1 MCNILSAAVKETA
14 VSTVCHIHILNLY
27 GQNTWLYQASV
38 KARGCS
44 VERIWEVASGGGRG
58 AHICGETLGLTGFV
72 AMGQAVAV

>member
-27 GQNTWLYQASV
+27 GQNTWLYQALREGTRV
-38 KARGCS
+38 QCRADLGGCL
-44 VERIWEVASGGGRG
+44 RRG
-58 AHICGETLGLTGFV
+58 AHICGETLASLASV